1 MLGIPMHRVHWLLE
15 GRTYKQEQRVRGE
28 NFIVNWT
35 GARSR
40 TIDNRVVREI
50 ENLGKCRIKSVNI

>member
-40 TIDNRVVREI
+40 TIDTEWSGR
-50 ENLGKCRIKSVNI
+50 